1 MKKNIKI
8 LYGVQGEGRGH
19 ASRSIHILNDLKN
32 KGYDVQIF
40 SGGEALPLLED
51 LDLPVKIIPLFRLHY
66 GKRGISL
73 VQTVFK
79 NLTLSLGL
87 LLRFGRK
94 YKNVLSAVKAFQPD
108 VIISDFEPYL
118 CRIGG
123 YLKIPVISLDH
134 QHNVLT
140 SEIPHLKKFSHK
152 VKHRVFQF
160 GIRLLYGNPEKMI
173 VSSFYHFPK
182 KAGSKAEFVGPF
194 IPEEFNRM
202 PKNRANDHVTIYLK
216 EPAYINHI
224 ISSLNDKR
232 ETRFEVFSNWDRIE
246 VGKSL
251 PGNVSLHNIDRK
263 RFLHSLVNA
272 EALIS
277 TAGNQVIGEAAFLG
291 IPVLAFPKKN
301 DFEQEINGIA
311 LNESGFGCSL
321 QLNEFNIHTLNVFL
335 GDLPSYSENIQQ
347 FMSAESSY
355 DGVERTIN
363 IIEQSIDEF
372 LRSRQLIFDLS
383 FGKVRLRYLR
393 DLTGYKLNLIH

>member
-19 ASRSIHILNDLKN
+19 ASRSLHILNNLKTR
-32 KGYDVQIF
+32 GYDVQIF
-40 SGGEALPLLED
+40 SGGDALPLLED
-51 LDLPVKIIPLFRLHY
+51 LDLPVQIIPLFRLHY
-66 GKRGISL
+66 GRRGISL
-73 VQTVFK
+73 IQTVMK

-94 YKNVLSAVKAFQPD
+94 YKTVFSAIKTFQPD

-140 SEIPHLKKFSHK
+140 SDIPHLNKLSHK
-152 VKHRVFQF
+152 IKHRVFQF
-160 GIRLLYGNPEKMI
+160 GIRLLYGNPEKLI
-173 VSSFYHFPK
+173 VSSFFHFPK
-182 KAGSKAEFVGPF
+182 KAGSSAEFVGPF
-194 IPEEFNRM
+194 IPEEFNRIST
-202 PKNRANDHVTIYLK
+202 NSTHDHVTIYLK

-224 ISSLNDKR
+224 ISSLRDKR
-232 ETRFEVFSNWDRIE
+232 EIRFEIFSNWDRIE
-246 VGKSL
+246 VREPI

-272 EALIS
+272 DALVS

-321 QLNEFNIHTLNVFL
+321 PLNEFNTNSLDAFMGKIPV
-335 GDLPSYSENIQQ
+335 YRENIRQ

-355 DGVERTIN
+355 DGVEQTIN
-363 IIEQSIDEF
+363 IVTQSIDEF
-372 LRSRQLIFDLS
+372 LRSRQVIFELS
-383 FGKVRLRYLR
+383 FGKVRLTYLR
-393 DLTGYKLNLIH
+393 NLTGYKLNLIY